1 MIFIFDCMYRVYA
14 NLTATEMVLYI
25 VRGINLPAP
34 SGIEGPSKPFLYPGG
49 NMLKVYSHLAP
60 PLASGVSPNDLDA
73 SVKFEFPFPSSVRL
87 L

>member
-1 MIFIFDCMYRVYA
+1 MYRVYA
-14 NLTATEMVLYI
+14 NLTATEMVLSI

-34 SGIEGPSKPFLYPGG
+34 SGAEGPSKPFLYPGG
-49 NMLKVYSHLAP
+49 KVLKVYSHLAP
-60 PLASGVSPNDLDA
+60 PPLPSGVSPNDLDA